1 MCKTELEK
9 NIIKVLNIERSEKV
23 TKLPKK
29 IMFELTNICN
39 MKCIFCSNQS
49 SIRQR
54 GFMDFDLFRR
64 VLDDAVKIGIEECAL
79 YTTGESFMHPEIMKF
94 IKYSSGYKLYNYIS
108 TGGNSLDETMIDQ
121 LLISGLKSIKFS
133 IDAGTEETYKSIKGK
148 HFSLKTLYKR
158 IQYLFRERERRGSEL
173 KIYGNY
179 VITGQ
184 NENEID
190 KFMELFYPILDD
202 VHFKFV
208 GANAMKLIRIQD
220 FESCLE
226 TKYSKM
232 ENQIVPCPLLW
243 ERFIVQ
249 LDGSL
254 TICCL
259 DYDNNYIYSNVNSES
274 LEQAWNNNTMQ
285 NFRNEMITNNFDKL
299 KFCTTCETARS
310 NRANLVRELNQTIK
324 QRWTKRNVF

>member
-133 IDAGTEETYKSIKGK
+133 IDAGTEETYKSLKGK
-148 HFSLKTLYKR
+148 NVSFKMLYKI

-179 VITGQ
+179 VITDQ

-208 GANAMKLIRIQD
+208 GANAMKLISSQN

-226 TKYSKM
+226 TKYSKI
-232 ENQIVPCPLLW
+232 ENQIAPCPLLW